1 MNGSLLLWMILL
13 PAAFGVLILLTPKG
27 FKGGKE
33 AVLLL
38 GFAGN
43 LGMNFF
49 AYGKELVFERPFA
62 GFMIDF
68 SLKLYHFSGFILLSA
83 AALSFLVVL
92 YTTVFMKGKTGAKL
106 FYACM
111 LFTLALVNG
120 AVLANNL
127 AVMLFFWEGIL
138 ATMFVLIMQGGKKA
152 YKTSVKAVIIAGLTD
167 LTMMLGIGLIGYL
180 AKTLTM
186 DQIRLPITGWGTLAF
201 ILLMVGAVSKAGS
214 MPFHTWI
221 PDAADDAPMPF
232 LSFLPGTLEKLLGI
246 YLLTRVCLDLFEFT
260 HGSPMS
266 LILMIIGAA
275 TVVFA
280 VMMALVQKD
289 FKRLLSYHAIS
300 QVGYMMLGIGT
311 GLPIGI
317 MGGIFH
323 MLNHAVY
330 KCCLFFTAGAVEKQT
345 GTTDLNKV
353 GGLGK
358 KMPITFI
365 CFIVAAASIAGFPL
379 TNGFFSKEMIFDAA
393 LETNVVLYIAA
404 AVGAFFTAVS
414 FLKLGHAA
422 FLGKPSKETE
432 KVKDAPVLMLIPM
445 VVLAVA
451 CLVLGFS
458 KNFMIGHVLQ
468 PILGDTVMAGEYN
481 GGATNWLLV
490 GISVAS
496 LLLAAFDHYR
506 GFKRTGAGLSSA
518 DHYHDAPVLKTVY
531 GWASKKYFD
540 PYHLGGYLIRGYATL
555 SLKINDGISWFYDV
569 AVVRIVGWLSMLVK
583 WAHNGSQSRYVLW
596 ILCGVV
602 VVTAM
607 YLMSM

>member
-1 MNGSLLLWMILL
+1 M
-13 PAAFGVLILLTPKG
+13 PKG
-27 FKGGKE
+27 LKGAKE
-33 AVLLL
+33 AALVL

-43 LGMNFF
+43 LVINLCV
-49 AYGKELVFERPFA
+49 YGKELVFEKPFA

-138 ATMFVLIMQGGKKA
+138 ATMFVLIMQGSRNA

-167 LTMMLGIGLIGYL
+167 LTMMLGIGMTGYL

-221 PDAADDAPMPF
+221 PDAADNAPMPF
-232 LSFLPGTLEKLLGI
+232 LAFLPGTLEKLLGI
-246 YLLTRVCLDLFEFT
+246 YLLTRVCLDLFEFAS
-260 HGSPMS
+260 GSPMS
-266 LILMIIGAA
+266 WLIMIMGAA

-317 MGGIFH
+317 VGGIFH

-330 KCCLFFTAGAVEKQT
+330 KCCLFFTAGAVERQT
-345 GTTDLNKV
+345 GTTDLHNV

-358 KMPITFI
+358 KMPVTFI
-365 CFIVAAASIAGFPL
+365 CFTVAAASIAGFPL

-422 FLGKPSKETE
+422 FLGKPAKETG
-432 KVKDAPVLMLIPM
+432 KVKEAPMLMLIPM
-445 VVLAVA
+445 IVLAVA
-451 CLVLGFS
+451 CLVLGFG
-458 KNFMIGHVLQ
+458 KNFMINHVLQ
-468 PILGDTVMAGEYN
+468 PILGETVEAGEHI
-481 GGATNWLLV
+481 GSETNWLLV

-496 LLLAAFDHYR
+496 LLLAALDHYL
-506 GFKRTGAGLSSA
+506 GYKRTGAGLSSA

-531 GWASKKYFD
+531 GWAAKKYFD
-540 PYHLGGYLIRGYATL
+540 PYHLGGFLIRGYAML

-569 AVVRIVGWLSMLVK
+569 AVVRFVGWLSMLVK
-583 WAHNGSQSRYVLW
+583 RAHNGSQSRYVLW
-596 ILCGVV
+596 ILTGTAA
-602 VVTAM
+602 VTVM
-607 YLMSM
+607 FLLSM

>member
-1 MNGSLLLWMILL
+1 MNEALLLWMILF
-13 PAAFGVLILLTPKG
+13 PAAFGVLVLLVPIK

-33 AVLLL
+33 AAGLL

-43 LGMNFF
+43 LVLNI
-49 AYGKELVFERPFA
+49 AASGKELAFVRPFA
-62 GFMIDF
+62 GFQIDF

-83 AALSFLVVL
+83 AVLSFLVVV
-92 YTTVFMKGKTGAKL
+92 YTTVFMKGKPFARL
-106 FYACM
+106 FSACL
-111 LFTLALVNG
+111 LFTLSLVNG

-138 ATMFVLIMQGGKKA
+138 ATMFVMIMAGGKKA
-152 YKTSVKAVIIAGLTD
+152 YKTSVKAVVIAGLTD
-167 LTMMLGIGLIGYL
+167 LTMMLGIGLVGYL
-180 AKTLTM
+180 ANTLTM
-186 DQIRLPITGWGTLAF
+186 DQIRLPITGWGALAF

-232 LSFLPGTLEKLLGI
+232 LAFLPGTLEKLLGI
-246 YLLTRVCLDLFEFT
+246 YLLVRVCLDLFEFT

-266 LILMIIGAA
+266 YLIMIMGAS

-311 GLPIGI
+311 GLPVGI
-317 MGGIFH
+317 VGGIFH

-345 GTTDLNKV
+345 GTTDLHCV

-358 KMPITFI
+358 KMPVTFI
-365 CFIVAAASIAGFPL
+365 CFLVAAASIAGFPL
-379 TNGFFSKEMIFDAA
+379 TNGFFSKELIFDAA
-393 LETNVVLYIAA
+393 LETNVLLYIAA

-422 FLGKPSKETE
+422 FLGKPSKDAG
-432 KVKDAPVLMLIPM
+432 KVKEAPAGMLVPM
-445 VVLAVA
+445 AILAVA
-451 CLVLGFS
+451 CLALGFM
-458 KNFMIGHVLQ
+458 KDFMISHVLT
-468 PILGDTVMAGEYN
+468 PILGEAAEAGEHI
-481 GGATNWLLV
+481 GGHTNWLLV

-496 LLLAAFDHYR
+496 LLLAAFDHFR
-506 GFKRTGAGLSSA
+506 GFKRTGAGLSAA
-518 DHYHDAPVLKTVY
+518 DHYHDAPVLRTVY
-531 GWASKKYFD
+531 GWAQKKYFD
-540 PYHLGGYLIRGYATL
+540 PYHLGGHVIRGYASV

-569 AVVRIVGWLSMLVK
+569 AVVRFVGLLSSLIK
-583 WAHNGSQSRYVLW
+583 RAHNGSQSRYVFWVLG
-596 ILCGVV
+596 GVLI
-602 VVTAM
+602 ASAIFI
-607 YLMSM
+607 MSL